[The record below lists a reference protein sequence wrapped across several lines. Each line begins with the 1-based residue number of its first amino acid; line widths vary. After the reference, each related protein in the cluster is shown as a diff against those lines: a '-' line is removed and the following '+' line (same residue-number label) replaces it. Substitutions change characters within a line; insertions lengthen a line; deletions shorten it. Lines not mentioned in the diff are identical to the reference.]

1 MYFKTFSTLTI
12 LATSTTFMTGCPG
25 IDEMV
30 RDAMADCNK
39 AYDEGNSTLNAHFAD
54 ALKCCLKRLPD
65 DPAGYAACTRAVND
79 AKEDA
84 NDTMDDAH
92 AACVSQNIEVLKAT
106 TLSIIAITQAAV
118 KAACDTTKVFNV
130 TLSNNGEYN
139 NVAQTLDSPEEIGI
153 ELSGR
158 ALALHQLPDG
168 SNNNTRYS
176 ASLKG
181 TVTFAMD
188 PLPLAMPTTV
198 HLTMSLPQN
207 HHEPGIVHSMRVEVA
222 GGGVFESPESFQG
235 SVYRNNE
242 GRRVMNVVL
251 VDASSSANGDDI
263 PVGVALE
270 LPFTISGNRIRISTG
285 GEMVATEQI
294 APVAPNAIADW
305 HRDFTVDMT
314 DYAFFMESF
323 ASGLCDLNGDG
334 ETDELDIEFFEE
346 RFWAEFEG

>member
-1 MYFKTFSTLTI
+1 MFVGCASTDDMVERSLTNCDS
-12 LATSTTFMTGCPG
+12 AYQTGRSA
-25 IDEMV
+25 IQRSFDE
-30 RDAMADCNK
+30 
-39 AYDEGNSTLNAHFAD
+39 
-54 ALKCCLKRLPD
+54 ALKCCNKLLAAGD
-65 DPAGYAACTRAVND
+65 TAGYAACT
-79 AKEDA
+79 
-84 NDTMDDAH
+84 
-92 AACVSQNIEVLKAT
+92 
-106 TLSIIAITQAAV
+106 AAV
-118 KAACDTTKVFNV
+118 ATARAEALGNLDGAHTACIGANAAALGAAIDSIKEIVETATKAACDLGTVLNV
-130 TLSNNGEYN
+130 TQSINGEVA
-139 NVAQTLDSPEEIGI
+139 NVSEPLNRPEAIRI

-158 ALALHQLPDG
+158 ALGIHQLPDG
-168 SNNNTRYS
+168 ANTNSRYTATLS
-176 ASLKG
+176 GS
-181 TVTFAMD
+181 VTFEMG
-188 PLPLAMPTTV
+188 PMPIAMPAKV
-198 HLTMSLPQN
+198 HLTMSIPQN
-207 HHEPGIVHSMRVEVA
+207 QHEHGIVHTMRLEVA

-263 PVGVALE
+263 RVGIALE

-285 GEMVATEQI
+285 GQMVATEQI

-305 HRDFTVDMT
+305 RRDFTVDMT